1 MHWQENLAPH
11 AYFPTI
17 CAKLFQKL
25 GRDRQIMPHDL
36 DDADRRILA
45 HLQRDGKASLSDIAE
60 ATGLSTSPCWR
71 RIKRMEED
79 GIIAGYVA
87 RLEPRAIG
95 LHALAYVF
103 VSLIDHREETVTRFS
118 RLVEAEARIV
128 ECASITGG
136 SDFLLKVAARDP
148 EDLET
153 FLMKGI
159 LASGLV
165 RASHTHFVLRRTKS
179 RAPWPLLPPAA

>member
-1 MHWQENLAPH
+1 MP
-11 AYFPTI
+11 
-17 CAKLFQKL
+17 
-25 GRDRQIMPHDL
+25 QI
-36 DDADRRILA
+36 DDVDRRILA
-45 HLQRDGKASLSDIAE
+45 LLQRDGKASLAEIAE
-60 ATGLSTSPCWR
+60 AAGISTSPCWR
-71 RIKRMEED
+71 RIRRMEEA
-79 GIIAGYVA
+79 GIITGYVA
-87 RLEPRAIG
+87 RLDPRAIG

-103 VSLIDHREETVTRFS
+103 VSLVDHREDTVTRFQ
-118 RLVEAEARIV
+118 RLIEAEGRIV

-153 FLMKGI
+153 FLMKGV

-179 RAPWPLLPPAA
+179 RAPWPLLPGRD